1 MATGAVVMLGALAGA
16 PLQAVALRPPAL
28 RPLVLRAS
36 ALQAAALETGTPESS
51 GGAACP
57 SPNPPNEMTL
67 VAGTPQT
74 ALVETAF
81 ATGLQVALANS
92 DGCPVT
98 GAAGVPVTFS
108 APPSGASGV
117 FSTTASD
124 AALVGA
130 DATGAVSAPPLTAN
144 TLAGSYTVT
153 ASSRYGSV
161 SFSLTNASAGV
172 WCPALDRRVSTS
184 GEPVKLVAGAGST
197 QSASAGARF
206 PIRLAV
212 TVTDAAGNPVAGV
225 LVTFSAP
232 RTGAS
237 GRFTVNARD
246 PHRRARGSHLHTVK
260 VKTDACGIA
269 VAPAFT
275 ADEVPGGYVVT
286 AGVGNARPAAFALVN
301 EARGQSS

>member
-1 MATGAVVMLGALAGA
+1 VFRGVAWWRGSARWAGAWAVAATGALVVAGA
-16 PLQAVALRPPAL
+16 
-28 RPLVLRAS
+28 S
-36 ALQAAALETGTPESS
+36 AATPEGS

-57 SPNPPNEMTL
+57 SSNPPNEMTL

-74 ALVETAF
+74 ALVETVF

-108 APPSGASGV
+108 APASGASGV
-117 FSTTASD
+117 FSTSASN

-130 DATGAVSAPPLTAN
+130 DAAGAVAAPPLTAN
-144 TLAGSYTVT
+144 ALAGSYTVT

-161 SFSLTNASAGV
+161 SFSLTNASTGV
-172 WCPALDRRVSTS
+172 WCPALGRRVSTS
-184 GEPVKLVAGAGST
+184 GEPVKLVAGVGST
-197 QSASAGARF
+197 QSAAAGARF
-206 PIRLAV
+206 AIRLAV

-246 PHRRARGSHLHTVK
+246 PHRRARGSHLRTVR
-260 VKTDACGIA
+260 VETDACGIA

-275 ADEVPGGYVVT
+275 ADETPGGYVVT
-286 AGVGNARPAAFALVN
+286 ASVGNARPAAFALVN
-301 EARGQSS
+301 EARGRSS